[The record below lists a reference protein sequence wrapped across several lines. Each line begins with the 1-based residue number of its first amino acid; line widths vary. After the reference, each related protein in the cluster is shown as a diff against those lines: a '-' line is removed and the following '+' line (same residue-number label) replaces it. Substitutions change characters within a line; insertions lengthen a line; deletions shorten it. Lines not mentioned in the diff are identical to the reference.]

1 MPVDLRNAARSRKTA
16 KAALRRSSGMEW
28 EAALKLMRAL
38 ISSGF
43 IADAR
48 ASLVEV
54 TKSFGNDASRRRAQP
69 LSQQ

>member
-1 MPVDLRNAARSRKTA
+1 
-16 KAALRRSSGMEW
+16 MEW

-43 IADAR
+43 IADTR

-54 TKSFGNDASRRRAQP
+54 TKSVGNDASRRRAQP